1 MHAVGRS
8 LQNRRN
14 PDPTPTP
21 LRVYR
26 AFGTYYYVQPLDSE
40 ADTAHTSGSPVID
53 RGGRV
58 VGLVSGAVG
67 RLGVVGGYPTCDV
80 YSVATMYPIGYL
92 GIDPASSV
100 YRPRAWASGLPGRGP
115 LWAARYNV
123 AKEKLISETH
133 EIWND

>member
-1 MHAVGRS
+1 MYAVDRS

-26 AFGTYYYVQPLDSE
+26 AFAADYYVQPLDSE
-40 ADTAHTSGSPVID
+40 ADPAHTSGSPVID

-67 RLGVVGGYPTCDV
+67 GLGVVAGVPYLRRLFHRYDV
-80 YSVATMYPIGYL
+80 S
-92 GIDPASSV
+92 
-100 YRPRAWASGLPGRGP
+100 YRLPG
-115 LWAARYNV
+115 
-123 AKEKLISETH
+123 H
-133 EIWND
+133 